1 MRVDN
6 KQENNFVRSFWN
18 VMCAIKN
25 KTCDW
30 NGGDLI
36 QGIREEISDNVVFEQ
51 RHNNFLKRKN
61 TVKSIEEWWIFS
73 SFDEIKLWIRLM
85 ISNMKF
91 SRCLFT

>member
-51 RHNNFLKRKN
+51 GHNNFLKRKN
-61 TVKSIEEWWIFS
+61 TVKSIEVMNFFKFWWNKTLNKIN
-73 SFDEIKLWIRLM
+73 DK
-85 ISNMKF
+85 
-91 SRCLFT
+91 

>member
-18 VMCAIKN
+18 GMCAIKN

-51 RHNNFLKRKN
+51 GHNFLKRKN
-61 TVKSIEEWWIFS
+61 TVKSIEVMNFFKFWWNKTLKKIN
-73 SFDEIKLWIRLM
+73 DK
-85 ISNMKF
+85 
-91 SRCLFT
+91 